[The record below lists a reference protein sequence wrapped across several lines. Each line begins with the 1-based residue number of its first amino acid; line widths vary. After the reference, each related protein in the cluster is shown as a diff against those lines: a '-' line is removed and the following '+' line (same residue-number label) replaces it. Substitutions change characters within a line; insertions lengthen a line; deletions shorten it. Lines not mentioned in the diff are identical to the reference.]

1 VFDYALQIDIPV
13 HVNEDP
19 TSSPMPTHDRADSI
33 RTSFAGFML
42 GARLA
47 VPVMPGMLAFGLAV
61 GATATRKGFGF
72 VDHLLMNLFVYAG
85 MSQLVAMEVWP
96 QDYGA
101 GALAGLAVLCA
112 TINAR
117 MLLMSASLQPW
128 LGGLPPWQIYPAL
141 HLLTDPS
148 WLISM
153 RYRAERGSDA
163 GVFIGSS
170 AVLFVVWTAAI
181 SAGYWLGALMADP
194 RALGVDLVMPIFFAA
209 MLIPLWRGRRRGIAW
224 VVAGLVALLVQ
235 QIVGGW
241 WFIVAGAVAGSI
253 AGGYVD
259 E

>member
-1 VFDYALQIDIPV
+1 
-13 HVNEDP
+13 
-19 TSSPMPTHDRADSI
+19 MPPNDRARPLHS
-33 RTSFAGFML
+33 SLAGFML

-47 VPVMPGMLAFGLAV
+47 VPVTPGMMAFGLAV
-61 GATATRKGFGF
+61 GATAARKGFGF
-72 VDHLLMNLFVYAG
+72 IDHLLMNLFVYAG

-101 GALAGLAVLCA
+101 VALAGLAVLCA

-153 RYRAERGSDA
+153 RYRAQGGSDA

-170 AVLFVVWTAAI
+170 AILAVVWIVAV
-181 SAGYWLGALMADP
+181 SAGYWLGVLMADP
-194 RALGVDLVMPIFFAA
+194 RVFGVDLVMPIFFAA
-209 MLIPLWRGRRRGIAW
+209 MLVPLWRGARRSIAW
-224 VVAGLVALLVQ
+224 VVAGAVALFVQ
-235 QIVGGW
+235 QIIGGW

-253 AGGYVD
+253 VGGFLD
-259 E
+259 D